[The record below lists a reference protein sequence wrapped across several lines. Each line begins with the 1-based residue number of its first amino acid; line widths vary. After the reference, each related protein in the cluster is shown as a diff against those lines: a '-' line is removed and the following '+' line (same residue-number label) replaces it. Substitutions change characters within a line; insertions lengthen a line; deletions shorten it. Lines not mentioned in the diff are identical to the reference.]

1 MSKPFHLQIHSA
13 VYAKT
18 EEHHYDRDS
27 ASISLQLIQALSQRF
42 WTLWTKSYLHTLQTR
57 SKWLS
62 TSSPPQVGELVLIKE
77 DNQPPLQWKLGRIIR
92 TLPGKDGVIRVVDLD
107 TKHGSLRRP
116 VFKLARLPLDSAHEE
131 VQPRPPQD
139 VYVPPIAEEH
149 HYDRDS
155 ASISLQCHRIVC
167 LISAFVLRGFESP
180 FLAPRVV
187 GGVTVPDGR
196 IPYQASLRTLFNSHF
211 CGGSILN
218 EKWVLTAAHCT
229 VGQSHLTMQV
239 VVGTNNLHIGGEHHS
254 VESIII
260 HSDYNSMAISNDVSL
275 VKVSNDIVF
284 NDNVQSIQLPD
295 DDTDVGADVML
306 SGWGRLSYPGV
317 YPNHLQMLNLTS
329 LSVELCQ
336 DIFVGINP
344 VFSTQICAMT
354 KVGEGAC
361 HGDSGGPLVEGNTVV
376 GVVSWGMPC
385 ARGYPDVYSRVFAF
399 KDWILE
405 KMEQN

>member
-1 MSKPFHLQIHSA
+1 MGLMTRLK
-13 VYAKT
+13 VT
-18 EEHHYDRDS
+18 
-27 ASISLQLIQALSQRF
+27 QRAM
-42 WTLWTKSYLHTLQTR
+42 KR
-57 SKWLS
+57 AM
-62 TSSPPQVGELVLIKE
+62 
-77 DNQPPLQWKLGRIIR
+77 LG
-92 TLPGKDGVIRVVDLD
+92 V
-107 TKHGSLRRP
+107 SLRDQIRN
-116 VFKLARLPLDSAHEE
+116 EE
-131 VQPRPPQD
+131 IRRKTMVAN
-139 VYVPPIAEEH
+139 IA
-149 HYDRDS
+149 
-155 ASISLQCHRIVC
+155 QT
-167 LISAFVLRGFESP
+167 FVLRGFESP